1 MSESKAG
8 NKKRIT
14 IILLV
19 LLAIVAFVLG
29 YLFRGGEKPKTARTE
44 ETAAPAEVKQATIW
58 TCAMH
63 PQIRLP
69 EPGPCPICGM
79 DLIPVTP
86 GGDEMGGARR
96 LTMSETARK
105 LAQIQVSPVE
115 RKFVTAEIRM
125 VGKVDFDETR
135 LGYITAWIS
144 GRIDRL
150 FVDYT
155 GIQVKKGEHMVSMY
169 SPEVLATEEELLQ
182 AIQAVKELGKSEIG
196 IVKSTAAATVEAA
209 RERLRLWGL
218 SEEQIKKIENNTTPS
233 DHITI
238 YSPMSGIVIHKNA
251 VEGMYVQTGTR
262 IYTIADLSQVWVKLD
277 AYESDMVWLR
287 YGQDVEF
294 TTVADPGVIYR
305 GKISFID
312 PFLDEKTHT
321 IKLRVDVD
329 NPQGTLKPGMFVR
342 AVVKTEVAAGG
353 KVMDPDLAGKWICP
367 MHPSVVRDE
376 AGDCPICGMPLVTT
390 ESLGYVSGEK
400 TEAPLVIPVTAA
412 LKTGTRAV
420 VYVEVPGTEE
430 PTFEGREVVLGPRAG
445 DYYIV
450 RSGLQEGELVVTN
463 GNFKIDSAIQIEAK
477 PSMMMPEG
485 GGGGGGHH
493 QGPAASVKATGE
505 VKEKIPIYISPTF
518 RDSLARLYGTYF
530 HIQAYLAGDDLDG
543 ARGGYGA
550 LVEAVDSV
558 DMNLLEGHPHAAWM
572 ELSRKLKNDAMVG
585 GNAKTLEEAR
595 EGFHHLSQNVI
606 SLEKKFGHSG
616 PATYYLFFCP
626 MAFANKGAYWL
637 QENETA
643 RNPFFGQSMPKCGA
657 VKESLKGI

>member
-19 LLAIVAFVLG
+19 LLVIVAFVLG

-44 ETAAPAEVKQATIW
+44 EAAAPTEVKQATIW

-86 GGDEMGGARR
+86 GGDEMEGSRR

-155 GIQVKKGEHMVSMY
+155 GIQVKKGEHMVSLY

-196 IVKSTAAATVEAA
+196 IMKSTAAATVEAA

-294 TTVADPGVIYR
+294 TTVADPGEIYR

-329 NPQGTLKPGMFVR
+329 NPQGALKPGMFVR

-390 ESLGYVSGEK
+390 ESLGYISSEK

-412 LKTGTRAV
+412 LKTGKRAV

-463 GNFKIDSAIQIEAK
+463 GNFKIDSAVQIEAK

-493 QGPAASVKATGE
+493 HGPAAAGKMTGE
-505 VKEKIPIYISPTF
+505 TV
-518 RDSLARLYGTYF
+518 R
-530 HIQAYLAGDDLDG
+530 
-543 ARGGYGA
+543 
-550 LVEAVDSV
+550 
-558 DMNLLEGHPHAAWM
+558 
-572 ELSRKLKNDAMVG
+572 
-585 GNAKTLEEAR
+585 
-595 EGFHHLSQNVI
+595 
-606 SLEKKFGHSG
+606 
-616 PATYYLFFCP
+616 
-626 MAFANKGAYWL
+626 
-637 QENETA
+637 
-643 RNPFFGQSMPKCGA
+643 
-657 VKESLKGI
+657 